1 MKPKENMDR
10 EKNRPSFLFIYL
22 FLNRYFHN
30 VIRVLKSLPGFGLW
44 QEAIGIAN
52 LIITCFKMNKGY
64 L

>member
-1 MKPKENMDR
+1 MKPKENMDW
-10 EKNRPSFLFIYL
+10 EKKRQFFIYL
-22 FLNRYFHN
+22 FFLNRYFHN
-30 VIRVLKSLPGFGLW
+30 VSRVLKSLPGFGLW